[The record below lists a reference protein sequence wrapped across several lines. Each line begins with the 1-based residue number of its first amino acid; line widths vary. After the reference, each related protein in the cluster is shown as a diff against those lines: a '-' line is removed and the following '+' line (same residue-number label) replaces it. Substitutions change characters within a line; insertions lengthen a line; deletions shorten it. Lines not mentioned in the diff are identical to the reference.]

1 LNNVNINL
9 LDNNFSPI
17 SPMNCDSTP
26 NTEKTSDKVI
36 NNSNNN
42 NRSTL
47 QRMFGP
53 LSSNSLRSGSLVLF
67 QSAIG
72 AGALALP

>member
-9 LDNNFSPI
+9 LCNNFSPI
-17 SPMNCDSTP
+17 SPINCDSSP
-26 NTEKTSDKVI
+26 DTEKISDKVI
-36 NNSNNN
+36 NNNNN

-47 QRMFGP
+47 QRWFGP
-53 LSSNSLRSGSLVLF
+53 LSSTSLRSGSLVLF